1 MFRSL
6 LVPLDGSADAAVAL
20 PLARAI
26 CAATGGSIK
35 LLRVPSRGDDDAR
48 EAANYL
54 EGLATSIRDAGLAVE
69 VIVRHG
75 DPARE
80 ILFIARERKI
90 DLIVMATHAPGRR
103 AMTSLISV
111 AHWVVP
117 NSPAPVVLVP
127 PGARVSAYLRTL
139 LVPIDGS
146 PGASLALAAASALA
160 RASGARI
167 ELLQVVLPVPAAAY
181 AALPG
186 MTLGGTIDPAWET
199 EALASAQSYV
209 EHMARRLRD
218 TGHTA
223 DGHVAVGDVAN
234 QITLRADAADAD
246 MIVMSTHAIRWP
258 ADATT
263 RSVAE
268 AVLRTGNRPLLL
280 LRREPLAGA

>member
-6 LVPLDGSADAAVAL
+6 LVPLDGSPDAAAAL
-20 PLARAI
+20 PVARGI

-35 LLRVPSRGDDDAR
+35 LLRVHAHGAEAAL

-54 EGLATSIRDAGLAVE
+54 EGIAIPIRDAGLSVE

-80 ILFIARERKI
+80 LLFIARERKI
-90 DLIVMATHAPGRR
+90 DLIVMATHAPGRQ

-111 AHWVVP
+111 AHWIVP
-117 NSPAPVVLVP
+117 NSPAPVVLIP
-127 PGARVSAYLRTL
+127 PGARVSACLQTL

-160 RASGARI
+160 RVSGAHI
-167 ELLQVVLPVPAAAY
+167 ELLQVVVPVPAPAY

-199 EALASAQSYV
+199 EALASARSYV
-209 EHMARRLRD
+209 EHMARRLSE

-223 DGHVAVGDVAN
+223 GGHVAVGEVAN
-234 QITLRADAADAD
+234 QIALSADAADAD

-258 ADATT
+258 VDATT

-268 AVLRTGNRPLLL
+268 AVLRTANRPLLL